1 MPLDERDA
9 LFQHFLGLAIDRL
22 DPSLRIRGHKPEHII
37 FRVHDQSS
45 ASPLRYNGFTATS
58 RRFKPIARMSN
69 AIWRERYE
77 SLHQDENYRNDEHV
91 LKSIAAHVMG
101 GWPGYIRDQTG
112 PSDWIST
119 TKSLDWAVWE
129 ITRRLVKMG
138 RNSVELS
145 LIYRRGYRPGDQ
157 GVQHVELD
165 ATQAVEAL
173 GEQVWLNDDQKCAR
187 DFAKASSEVICLG
200 RIFGTDIAEN
210 TVWTRAVSTLTSS
223 LYMSSSGRT
232 QADNTV
238 TSSRFWAARCLYGGS
253 LPARSVRDT
262 GVVLD

>member
-1 MPLDERDA
+1 
-9 LFQHFLGLAIDRL
+9 
-22 DPSLRIRGHKPEHII
+22 
-37 FRVHDQSS
+37 
-45 ASPLRYNGFTATS
+45 
-58 RRFKPIARMSN
+58 MSN

-101 GWPGYIRDQTG
+101 GWPGYNRDQTG

-187 DFAKASSEVICLG
+187 DFAKASSEVVCLG

-223 LYMSSSGRT
+223 LYMSSSRRT

-253 LPARSVRDT
+253 LPARSVRDR